1 MTETTENDKPTRTR
15 KQWIPVFLAQLAA
28 TGNVSIAAEKADIDR
43 THTYNWRYKHDDFAA
58 QWDEAMQV
66 AIDALEAEAR
76 RRAVEGVDEPVY
88 YKGELIDTIKKYSD
102 NLLVTLLKAH
112 RPEKFRERFEHTGA
126 DGGPLRID
134 STVHHPDPEVLAEI
148 LSVREQTGDVAD
160 DEPTNSENNPDD
172 PWAHTEVKD

>member
-1 MTETTENDKPTRTR
+1 MGQVMTETTENDKPTRTR

-43 THTYNWRYKHDDFAA
+43 THTYNWRYKHEDFAA

-66 AIDALEAEAR
+66 AVDALEAEAR

-88 YKGELIDTIKKYSD
+88 YKGQLVDTIKKYSD
-102 NLLVTLLKAH
+102 TLLITLLKAH

-148 LSVREQTGDVAD
+148 LAVRERTGDVETGDKEAN
-160 DEPTNSENNPDD
+160 EG
-172 PWAHTEVKD
+172 

>member
-1 MTETTENDKPTRTR
+1 MTDNDRKRQANAHTQTALDTRSSSPNSRLQATS
-15 KQWIPVFLAQLAA
+15 PSQLRRP
-28 TGNVSIAAEKADIDR
+28 SIDQDAYL
-43 THTYNWRYKHDDFAA
+43 HHWRYKHEDFAA

-66 AIDALEAEAR
+66 AVDALEAEAR

-88 YKGELIDTIKKYSD
+88 YKGQLIDTIKKYSD
-102 NLLVTLLKAH
+102 NLLITLLKAH

-134 STVHHPDPEVLAEI
+134 STVHHPDPETLAEI

-160 DEPTNSENNPDD
+160 DEEARALCES
-172 PWAHTEVKD
+172 